1 MKSYEQ
7 SASVLGV
14 LQRVLILESRLVVLS
29 VSEKLHNLGHS
40 FPGLPTQLE
49 VTGWWLP
56 FPKTLPFQK
65 ILVLSFLETF
75 ELLPED
81 ASLRG

>member
-29 VSEKLHNLGHS
+29 VSEKLHS